1 MLWIWMASG
10 FSRFSKS
17 ENCLHHSRFLS
28 FETRIELNLEDES
41 NCSRRRNFLPRR
53 SLLELYSWCLASSET
68 DVMNTFFSL
77 NELEILLAA
86 IAAPPTWQKSD
97 KVRSFKNLVI

>member
-10 FSRFSKS
+10 FPRFSKS

-41 NCSRRRNFLPRR
+41 NCSRKRNFLPRR
-53 SLLELYSWCLASSET
+53 SLLELRSLCLASSET
-68 DVMNTFFSL
+68 DVTDTFFL
-77 NELEILLAA
+77 LKEFEILFAA
-86 IAAPPTWQKSD
+86 IAAPPTWLKSD